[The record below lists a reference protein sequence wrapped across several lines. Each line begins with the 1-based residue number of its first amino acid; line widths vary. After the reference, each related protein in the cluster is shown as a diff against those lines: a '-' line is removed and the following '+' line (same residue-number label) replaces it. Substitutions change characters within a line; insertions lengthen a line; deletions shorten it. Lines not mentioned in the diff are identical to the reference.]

1 MDAREFVLRIKK
13 VAKTAFAIAI
23 LAGCTSH
30 VPLSREYRGPQVPPP
45 AALIP
50 EREAALPPVLVS
62 EADPKERARFELRHL
77 SVPSAQVGRAPVEFE
92 YYDVEGDH
100 PTPVVVL
107 LPIFNGQLTIP
118 RFFARYFANQ
128 GLAAVVVSRGRDP
141 LTALDEPEEAIR
153 ASLEDYR
160 RVLDWL
166 EHEPEVD
173 AARIGLFGISF
184 GAIDAVVL
192 AALDD
197 RVDALVVAMAAGD
210 LPYLLLNT
218 HYRRV
223 VRTIDDLTA
232 MEGISRE
239 TLSAR
244 LEQNIVTDPL
254 QLAPF
259 IDAERVLMI
268 VTRTDAIIPFE
279 AQQRLRVELG
289 SPETLYLATG
299 HRPSVLF
306 FPKVRATAYEFFT
319 RQFAEQPM
327 AFARR

>member
-1 MDAREFVLRIKK
+1 MDARELVRRIGK
-13 VAKTAFAIAI
+13 VAENMSVAVLLVA
-23 LAGCTSH
+23 CTSH
-30 VPLSREYRGPQVPPP
+30 VPLSREYRGPQVPP

-50 EREAALPPVLVS
+50 EQESTLRPVLVA
-62 EADPKERARFELRHL
+62 ETEPKERARFELRHL
-77 SVPSAQVGRAPVEFE
+77 SVPSPEEGRAPVEFE
-92 YYDVEGDH
+92 YYDVDGDR
-100 PTPVVVL
+100 PTPVVVV
-107 LPIFNGQLTIP
+107 LPIFNGQLAIP

-128 GLAAVVVSRGRDP
+128 GWAAVVVSRGRDP
-141 LTALDEPEEAIR
+141 LTALDAPEEAIR
-153 ASLEDYR
+153 ASLEDHR

-166 EHEPEVD
+166 EHDPEID

-197 RVDALVVAMAAGD
+197 RVDALVVAMAGGD

-223 VRTIDDLTA
+223 VRSIDDLTA

-244 LEQNIVTDPL
+244 LQENIVTDPL
-254 QLAPF
+254 ELAPF

-279 AQQRLRVELG
+279 AQQQLRAELG

-306 FPKVRATAYEFFT
+306 FPKVRATAYEFFA
-319 RQFAEQPM
+319 RQFAERPL
-327 AFARR
+327 AFAHR